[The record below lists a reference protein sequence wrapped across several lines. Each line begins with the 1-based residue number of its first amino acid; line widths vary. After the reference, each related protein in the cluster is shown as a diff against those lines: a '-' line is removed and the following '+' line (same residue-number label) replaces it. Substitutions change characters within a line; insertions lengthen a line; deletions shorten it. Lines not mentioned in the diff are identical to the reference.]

1 MAQGCPEACGPW
13 LPPSITGWAGP
24 RRFLR
29 DLTRAALVT
38 KARSREGEAPSRDA
52 EGPERPREQELC
64 GQRTEGWAVRTEPW
78 EKRREGGEEERGR
91 GPEAGGP
98 RRDGSLTSHGLSG
111 HRDPGNKHLK
121 QLPAENQAETRSPR
135 EALADAPSWAW
146 PGSGPRE
153 GPTGPASHPFM
164 SQRCL
169 SLRSQLPRS
178 PEISRSCQLGTARP
192 RAKETE
198 VSALSSK
205 FDFSKHFIL

>member
-1 MAQGCPEACGPW
+1 MREKLHHEMLRAQSARGSRSCVGR
-13 LPPSITGWAGP
+13 G
-24 RRFLR
+24 RRDQR
-29 DLTRAALVT
+29 
-38 KARSREGEAPSRDA
+38 
-52 EGPERPREQELC
+52 C
-64 GQRTEGWAVRTEPW
+64 GQTSGET
-78 EKRREGGEEERGR
+78 EGGEEERGR

-98 RRDGSLTSHGLSG
+98 RRDGSLTSHGLAG
-111 HRDPGNKHLK
+111 HRDPVNKHLK
-121 QLPAENQAETRSPR
+121 KLPAENQAETRSPR

-178 PEISRSCQLGTARP
+178 PKTSPSCQLGTARP